1 MSERGQNAIAEAADQ
16 NQSGVYS
23 QTRSTAEAAAGK
35 EMRLEVAV

>member
-16 NQSGVYS
+16 NQSGVYF
-23 QTRSTAEAAAGK
+23 QTRSPPKQQQEK